1 MRRLALCLLSG
12 LVILSLAGCSLLPKF
27 PTVITS
33 NATTQPTPEPT
44 SPAVISSTP
53 SLSPS
58 PTTNAPIAV
67 PKATDSTDVTEKHFT
82 WEYADREW
90 TWDLGIPIALYDYFR
105 QLPRTPTS
113 NYSVYVTHSLDDV
126 YIDKLTAKIREVA
139 VQAGFSEYETVEL
152 AASFVQSLPY
162 TYDISTGLDEYPRY
176 PIETLV
182 DGGGDCEDTSILMA
196 SILRSL
202 GYGVILLIFEP
213 TADISGH
220 VAVGV
225 AGGEGVYGTYW
236 EYKGRKYYYLET
248 TGDGW
253 LLGETPEQYTS
264 AVANIYDMIPVPI
277 LTHDWN
283 STGVGSNLNVSV
295 VVRNQG
301 SATATGIYVY
311 AGFDAGD
318 SQVWNPQQSQL
329 FDLEVGQEATI
340 TLSLVV
346 PSGKHTRLIVQI
358 VDDGIAVDDSQ
369 SEWFDS

>member
-1 MRRLALCLLSG
+1 VLFLLSG
-12 LVILSLAGCSLLPKF
+12 LIILMLPGCSLFPELP
-27 PTVITS
+27 VVNTS
-33 NATTQPTPEPT
+33 GTTAEPAPEPT
-44 SPAVISSTP
+44 SPTVTTNTP
-53 SLSPS
+53 LPS
-58 PTTNAPIAV
+58 PTTNSPVAI
-67 PKATDSTDVTEKHFT
+67 PKATDSDDVTEKHFT

-90 TWDLGIPIALYDYFR
+90 TWDLGIPTALYDYFK
-105 QLPRTPTS
+105 QLPRTQTS
-113 NYSVYVTHSLDDV
+113 NYSVYVTHPDDDV

-139 VQAGFSEYETVEL
+139 FQAGFSEYQIIEL

-162 TYDISTGLDEYPRY
+162 TNDISTGQDEYPRY

-196 SILRSL
+196 SMLRSL
-202 GYGVILLIFEP
+202 GYAVILLIFEP
-213 TADISGH
+213 ADDISGH

-225 AGGEGVYGTYW
+225 AGGEGVYGAYR

-253 LLGETPEQYTS
+253 LLGEVSEQYTN
-264 AVANIYDMIPVPI
+264 AVANIYDMVPVPI
-277 LTHDWN
+277 LTHDWS
-283 STGVGSNLNVSV
+283 STGVGSSLNVSI

-301 SATATGIYVY
+301 SATATDVYIY
-311 AGFDAGD
+311 AGFDTGD
-318 SQVWNPQQSQL
+318 NQVWNPRQSQP

-340 TLSLVV
+340 GLDLIV

-358 VDDGIAVDDSQ
+358 MDDGVAVDESQ